1 MNFDAIKNALVEEL
15 SALGISEYEIYY
27 MANSDTSVET
37 LNKEISS
44 FTSGERGGLCLRIV
58 YDGKLGYAS
67 TELMDTEEMREL
79 ADRALENAKHVD
91 KPDKVGIFAG
101 SDSYEETR
109 VPKYSPLSAEELKQV
124 AVDAGDAVYACC
136 DKVRDGSMTQ
146 AVSTGFVIRI
156 VNSHGLDL
164 STSCGV
170 NAAVAEA
177 VVAEGDELQSAFA
190 LEELKAGDIEASV
203 NKLASRAVDEA
214 LSKIGAG
221 LVPSGKY
228 NIVFDGK
235 QMRQLLAVFSSMF
248 SARMVLDGISMLK
261 GKMDEKIASPIVT
274 ITDDPQREGN
284 SIGTTFDAEGVAT
297 KRRAVVEN
305 GVLKTYL
312 HNRETAL
319 EMGVESTANA
329 SKGNYSSPVSIMP
342 HSFAIEPADKSFDEL
357 LLLAGDGIYIT
368 ELKGLHAGANAITGD
383 FSLESA
389 GFMIRD
395 GKICEAVKSFTV
407 AGNFLSLLDEISA
420 LGDKLELGVA
430 TGFTGFASPAVL
442 VPGMSVAGK

>member
-1 MNFDAIKNALVEEL
+1 MNFEELKNALALEL
-15 SALGISEYEIYY
+15 SLLGISEYEIYY
-27 MANSDTSVET
+27 MSNLDTSVET
-37 LNKEISS
+37 LNREISS
-44 FTSGERGGLCLRIV
+44 FNSGNRGGLCLRV
-58 YDGKLGYAS
+58 VWGGKLGYAS
-67 TELMDTEEMREL
+67 SELMDTEEMKEL
-79 ADRALENAKHVD
+79 ARRAIENAKHTE
-91 KPDKVGIFAG
+91 KPDKVGIFEG
-101 SDSYEETR
+101 SDSYEESR
-109 VPKYSPLSAEELKQV
+109 MPEYRALSAEELKRTAKEAGE
-124 AVDAGDAVYACC
+124 AVFASS
-136 DKVRDGSMTQ
+136 DKVKDGSMAQ
-146 AVSTGFVIRI
+146 AVSAGFVIRI

-177 VVAEGDELQSAFA
+177 VVAEGEEFQSAFA
-190 LEELKAGDIEASV
+190 IEELKPDDITGSV
-203 NKLASRAVDEA
+203 KRLADKAVDEA

-235 QMRQLLAVFSSMF
+235 QMRQLLSVFSSVF
-248 SARMVLDGISMLK
+248 SARMVLDGMSMLK
-261 GKMDEKIASPIVT
+261 GKIGEQIASPIVT
-274 ITDDPQREGN
+274 VTDDPQREGN

-297 KRRAVVEN
+297 RRRAVVEN

-329 SKGNYSSPVSIMP
+329 SKGDYSSPVSIMP
-342 HSFAIEPADKSFDEL
+342 HSFAIEPGDKSFDEL
-357 LLLAGDGIYIT
+357 LALAGDGILVT

-407 AGNFLSLLDEISA
+407 AGNFLSLIKDITA
-420 LGDKLELGVA
+420 LSDKLELGVA
-430 TGFTGFASPAVL
+430 TGFTGFGAPAVL

>member
-1 MNFDAIKNALVEEL
+1 MNFEALKNALVEEL
-15 SALGISEYEIYY
+15 TALGISEYEIYY
-27 MANSDTSVET
+27 MSNSDTSVET
-37 LNKEISS
+37 LNREISS
-44 FTSGERGGLCLRIV
+44 FTSGNRGGLCLRVV
-58 YDGKLGYAS
+58 YGGKLGYAS
-67 TELMDTEEMREL
+67 SELMDTEEMKEL
-79 ADRALENAKHVD
+79 ARRALENAKHVD
-91 KPDKVGIFAG
+91 KPDKVGIFKG
-101 SDSYEETR
+101 SECYEESR
-109 VPKYSPLSAEELKQV
+109 VPEYRALSAEELKQ
-124 AVDAGDAVYACC
+124 AAKQAGEKIFAYS
-136 DKVRDGSMTQ
+136 DKVKDGSMAQ
-146 AVSTGFVIRI
+146 SVSTGFVIRI

-177 VVAEGDELQSAFA
+177 VVAEGEEFQSAFA
-190 LEELKAGDIEASV
+190 LEELKQGDIEASLD
-203 NKLASRAVDEA
+203 KLVSKATDEA

-235 QMRQLLAVFSSMF
+235 QMRQLLSVFSSIF
-248 SARMVLDGISMLK
+248 SARMVLDGISLLK
-261 GKMDEKIASPIVT
+261 GKIGEKIAAPIVT
-274 ITDDPQREGN
+274 VTDDPQREGN

-297 KRRAVVEN
+297 RRRAVVEN

-329 SKGNYSSPVSIMP
+329 SKGDYSSPVSIMP
-342 HSFAIEPADKSFDEL
+342 HSFAIEPGDKSFDEL
-357 LLLAGDGIYIT
+357 LSLAGDGIYVT

-395 GKICEAVKSFTV
+395 GKVCEAVKSFTV
-407 AGNFLSLLDEISA
+407 AGNFISLLQDISA
-420 LGDKLELGVA
+420 LSDKLELGVA
-430 TGFTGFASPAVL
+430 TGFTGFASPAAL

>member
-1 MNFDAIKNALVEEL
+1 MNFDALKNAVAEEL
-15 SALGISEYEIYY
+15 SALGITEYEIYY
-27 MANSDTSVET
+27 MSSIDTSVGT
-37 LNKEISS
+37 LNREINS
-44 FTSGERGGLCLRIV
+44 FTSSNNGGLCLRVV
-58 YDGKLGYAS
+58 YGGKLGYAS
-67 TELMDTEEMREL
+67 TELMEVEEMKEL
-79 ADRALENAKHVD
+79 ALRALDNAKHTE
-91 KPDKVGIFAG
+91 KPDKVGIFKG
-101 SDSYEETR
+101 SDAYETSRMPEYR
-109 VPKYSPLSAEELKQV
+109 PLSAEELKRV
-124 AVDAGDAVYACC
+124 AKSAGDGLFAYS
-136 DKVRDGSMTQ
+136 DKVKDGSVSQ
-146 AVSTGFVIRI
+146 AVTAGFDIRI
-156 VNSHGLDL
+156 VNSHGLNL

-170 NAAVAEA
+170 NVGVAEA
-177 VVAEGDELQSAFA
+177 VVAEGEEFQSAFA
-190 LEELKAGDIEASV
+190 LEELKAGDIDG
-203 NKLASRAVDEA
+203 AVERLVSHATDEA

-235 QMRQLLAVFSSMF
+235 QMRQLLSVFSSVF

-261 GKMDEKIASPIVT
+261 GKIGEEIAAPIVT

-297 KRRAVVEN
+297 KRRAVVDC

-329 SKGNYSSPVSIMP
+329 SKGGYSSPVSIMP
-342 HSFAIEPADKSFDEL
+342 HSFAIEPGDKSFDEL
-357 LLLAGDGIYIT
+357 LSLAGDGILVT

-395 GKICEAVKSFTV
+395 GKVCEAVKSFTV
-407 AGNFLSLLDEISA
+407 AGNFLTLLKNISA
-420 LGDKLELGVA
+420 IGDKLELGVA
-430 TGFTGFASPAVL
+430 TGFTGFGSPAVL
-442 VPGMSVAGK
+442 VPDMSVAGK